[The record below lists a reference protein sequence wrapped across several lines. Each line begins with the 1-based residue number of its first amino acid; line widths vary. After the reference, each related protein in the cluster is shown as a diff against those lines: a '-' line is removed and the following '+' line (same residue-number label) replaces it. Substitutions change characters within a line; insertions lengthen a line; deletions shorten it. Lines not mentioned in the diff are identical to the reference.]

1 MDIKGKTFLVTGGA
15 QGMGRSF
22 TLELA
27 RLGANVM
34 FCDLNAE
41 KIADV
46 EAAGADLEG
55 GVKGVVL
62 NVAERDEVVDGE
74 IVYGIDKSTAGFK
87 AFIDEAVNTF
97 GDLHGIINN
106 AGIIRDGMMAKKD
119 RKTGGVKVMSNNKW
133 RQVIDVNLTGVF
145 LGSRA
150 YAEWHIA
157 NGKKEG
163 VIISVSSISKN
174 GNQGQTNYSAAK
186 AGLVAMTALWAGELG
201 RYGIRAGAIA
211 PGFTRTPILEGMPP
225 EMLEQLVKP
234 VPLRRVGDPEE
245 MFKAIQFMI
254 ECDYFTGRCIEVDG
268 GLRLP

>member
-41 KIADV
+41 KIAEV
-46 EAAGADLEG
+46 EAEGADLAG
-55 GVKGVVL
+55 GVKGTVL
-62 NVAERDEVVDGE
+62 NVAERDEVIDGE

-157 NGKKEG
+157 NGN
-163 VIISVSSISKN
+163 VS
-174 GNQGQTNYSAAK
+174 
-186 AGLVAMTALWAGELG
+186 
-201 RYGIRAGAIA
+201 
-211 PGFTRTPILEGMPP
+211 PG
-225 EMLEQLVKP
+225 
-234 VPLRRVGDPEE
+234 
-245 MFKAIQFMI
+245 
-254 ECDYFTGRCIEVDG
+254 
-268 GLRLP
+268 